1 MLFKRTLFRAYNFY
15 MLTDQRGQS
24 QDTGSLASPSEMA
37 HCHSL
42 AMLGIIEVFVDFVAS
57 KLEKASDESKEM
69 IEKEILGLVDAHS
82 GFERKTS
89 NCREKIARKR
99 GNAGDAIDKHTNE
112 PKENS
117 NASLQKLH
125 EKRGKFVDS
134 SLYELSVM
142 CVKQCNADSYNNC
155 SQCPSQTK
163 SNQCSYLVS
172 FVLKAFLE
180 LFKSLATKDCGN
192 FRIKLYENLKKL
204 MQPIM
209 QLIWHLLL
217 DSKQEN
223 GGTKRNMTQGKK
235 NIECK
240 KDQLYLALACLKE
253 LLKPSVSDQSSD
265 IIEVII
271 SSAPPNVEDM
281 MEAGEL
287 DKNDTTM
294 VEDQSAKNVHVLLN
308 ILKMLYARVLSQSL
322 LRESEVKL
330 FAIWPAKQQWMV

>member
-1 MLFKRTLFRAYNFY
+1 

-24 QDTGSLASPSEMA
+24 QDTGSLASQSEMA

-42 AMLGIIEVFVDFVAS
+42 AMLGIIEVFVDFAAS

-69 IEKEILGLVDAHS
+69 IEKEILELVDAHS

-89 NCREKIARKR
+89 NCREKIARRR
-99 GNAGDAIDKHTNE
+99 GNAGDATDKHTNE

-117 NASLQKLH
+117 NASLQKLR
-125 EKRGKFVDS
+125 EKRGKFLDS

-142 CVKQCNADSYNNC
+142 CVKQCDADSYNNC
-155 SQCPSQTK
+155 SQRPSQAK
-163 SNQCSYLVS
+163 SNQSSYLIS

-180 LFKSLATKDCGN
+180 LFKSLATKDSGN
-192 FRIKLYENLKKL
+192 FRIKLYESLKKL
-204 MQPIM
+204 IQPIM
-209 QLIWHLLL
+209 QLIWRLLL
-217 DSKQEN
+217 DSNQEN
-223 GGTKRNMTQGKK
+223 GGTKRNMAQGKK

-253 LLKPSVSDQSSD
+253 LLKPSVSGDHSSD

-271 SSAPPNVEDM
+271 SSAPPIIEDM

-294 VEDQSAKNVHVLLN
+294 VEDRSTKNVHALLK

-322 LRESEVKL
+322 LRESEVNL
-330 FAIWPAKQQWMV
+330 FAIWPGKQQWIV

>member
-37 HCHSL
+37 HCNSL

-69 IEKEILGLVDAHS
+69 IEKEILELVDAHS

-209 QLIWHLLL
+209 QLIWRLLL
-217 DSKQEN
+217 DSNQEN

-235 NIECK
+235 NTECK

-271 SSAPPNVEDM
+271 SSAPPNIEDM
-281 MEAGEL
+281 LQASEL

-330 FAIWPAKQQWMV
+330 FAICSGKQQWIV